1 MVENF
6 IKEYA
11 KLIAQ
16 FPEKISTKKVKIEDG
31 LDELIIFADKSDTGK
46 LIGRDGKMINAI
58 KTVINGYKA
67 KDGISYKVTV
77 KCIDEL

>member
-11 KLIAQ
+11 KLIADY
-16 FPEKISTKKVKIEDG
+16 PNKITTQRVSG
-31 LDELIIFADKSDTGK
+31 LEEGIDELIIFADKSDTGK
-46 LIGRDGKMINAI
+46 LIGRDGKMINSI

-77 KCIDEL
+77 KAIEE

>member
-11 KLIAQ
+11 KLIADY
-16 FPEKISTKKVKIEDG
+16 PDKITTQRINLEDG
-31 LDELIIFADKSDTGK
+31 LDELIIFAHRSDTGK
-46 LIGRDGKMINAI
+46 LIGRDGKMINSI

-77 KCIDEL
+77 KAIEE

>member
-1 MVENF
+1 MVEDF

-11 KLIAQ
+11 KLLSEH
-16 FPEKISTKKVKIEDG
+16 PDKVSTTRVSLEEG
-31 LDELIIFADKSDTGK
+31 LDEIVIFAHRSDTGK

-58 KTVINGYKA
+58 KTVISGYKA

-77 KCIDEL
+77 KAIEE